1 MERISRPRARAAR
14 PIETVGITV
23 KVKPETVAAV
33 DRWTAQLPQ
42 EKRPAS
48 RGEAVRQLL
57 DETLE
62 EKGID
67 PGVP

>member
-1 MERISRPRARAAR
+1 MDQISRNRTKAAR
-14 PIETVGITV
+14 PIETLGITV

-33 DRWTAQLPQ
+33 DRWTIQLP
-42 EKRPAS
+42 EEERPSS

-62 EKGID
+62 ERGRR
-67 PGVP
+67 